1 VVSELTTNA
10 IRATTGPDGQ
20 PRYEDELSGLPVIH
34 VRLSSDRVCV
44 LVEVWDRSAGAPT
57 AKHPEPDEEGGR
69 GLVLVDALCEQW
81 SWDVVPGWA
90 GKVVLYTLQP
100 GRRLGW
106 EIGQLAD
113 ELTDLFGRRV
123 DLVSSRA
130 LHPLLRPSVLA
141 EARPL
146 YAA

>member
-1 VVSELTTNA
+1 MIAPGIEVDGERLAAICDRYGIAELKIFGSQARDTA
-10 IRATTGPDGQ
+10 R
-20 PRYEDELSGLPVIH
+20 
-34 VRLSSDRVCV
+34 SDS
-44 LVEVWDRSAGAPT
+44 DI
-57 AKHPEPDEEGGR
+57 D
-69 GLVLVDALCEQW
+69 
-81 SWDVVPGWA
+81 
-90 GKVVLYTLQP
+90 VLYTLQP

-106 EIGQLAD
+106 EIEQLAD